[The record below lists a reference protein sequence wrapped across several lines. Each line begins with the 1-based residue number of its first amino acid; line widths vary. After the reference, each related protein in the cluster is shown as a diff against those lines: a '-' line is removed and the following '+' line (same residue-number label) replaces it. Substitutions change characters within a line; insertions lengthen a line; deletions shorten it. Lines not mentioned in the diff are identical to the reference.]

1 MQRPPRRL
9 FGFTLIEL
17 LTVMAIIAILAALVL
32 TISGY
37 AQKVAALNRARGEI
51 KALSLACE
59 SFKTDNG
66 IYPHQ
71 ALAVSGTIPA
81 SAMVPFPSDQLDAR
95 SHGSSSNSDT
105 LYTNAS
111 LELYEALTGDLS
123 NSGSGSAIGS
133 KNYIP
138 DMKPDTLGRNNP
150 TVAVS
155 GSNPVTYLSDPFGN
169 SYGYSTA
176 NSTALSTGSNYIQGQ
191 TTPPRQAAAD
201 IIPRL
206 TYGAPGGRSV
216 PPTRALGARL
226 PGSPATRS
234 CNGSRTGRKVERRK

>member
-59 SFKTDNG
+59 SYKTDNG

-71 ALAVSGTIPA
+71 ALAISGTIPS
-81 SAMVPFPSDQLDAR
+81 SATLPFPSDLLDPR
-95 SHGSSSNSDT
+95 SHGSSSSSDT

-123 NSGSGSAIGS
+123 CSGSGSATGTR
-133 KNYIP
+133 NYIP

-155 GSNPVTYLSDPFGN
+155 GSNQVTYLSDPFGN

-176 NSTALSTGSNYIQGQ
+176 NSTASQTGSNFITGQ
-191 TTPPRQAAAD
+191 SYTPPTSSGGYNPTFDLWCTGGQ
-201 IIPRL
+201 ISNPY
-206 TYGAPGGRSV
+206 TGSGSQGPGQPGD
-216 PPTRALGARL
+216 PALQWVTNWGQ
-226 PGSPATRS
+226 
-234 CNGSRTGRKVERRK
+234 